1 MKSDRTLFFRKSL
14 DDIKKSH
21 KGFKM
26 AQISSIE
33 QKNIIG
39 WKLRD
44 TLFREKRG
52 WPKINQKGPKK
63 SKLAESH
70 GF

>member
-33 QKNIIG
+33 QKNIG
-39 WKLRD
+39 WKLQD

>member
-39 WKLRD
+39 
-44 TLFREKRG
+44 
-52 WPKINQKGPKK
+52 
-63 SKLAESH
+63 
-70 GF
+70 